1 MTSALI
7 YIIEAFSH
15 LFLMIL
21 LLRFWLPWFGA
32 DFRNPI
38 AQGILRLTSPLI
50 NPVRRFVPS
59 LGRVDTATVVIAF
72 AIQCLTILTVL
83 SLRGFALS
91 IGMIAVISVFEL
103 ASLTLLLF
111 MFAIFARIILSWL
124 APQTYNPA
132 TALLATITDPLLRPF
147 RRYIPPLGGF
157 DISPIFAIILLGALN
172 VLLDDLQRSIY

>member
-1 MTSALI
+1 MISALI

-59 LGRVDTATVVIAF
+59 LGRVDSATVVIAF
-72 AIQCLTILTVL
+72 AIQCLTIFTVL
-83 SLRGFALS
+83 SLRGFTLS
-91 IGMIAVISVFEL
+91 IGMIAIISVFEL

-111 MFAIFARIILSWL
+111 MFAILPELF
-124 APQTYNPA
+124 
-132 TALLATITDPLLRPF
+132 
-147 RRYIPPLGGF
+147 
-157 DISPIFAIILLGALN
+157 
-172 VLLDDLQRSIY
+172 

>member
-72 AIQCLTILTVL
+72 AIQCLTIMTVL
-83 SLRGFALS
+83 KLRGFVLS
-91 IGMIAVISVFEL
+91 IGMIAVISLFEL

-111 MFAIFARIILSWL
+111 MFAIIVRIILSWI

-147 RRYIPPLGGF
+147 RRFVPPLGGF

-172 VLLDDLQRSIY
+172 VLLDDLQRSFF